1 MRTDEVEEKDKHRD
15 KIVCGLQVRRNH
27 CTKGLG
33 GSQLSFNFTI
43 CLKHKGGKNML
54 QLVLT
59 ILIYMIMVI
68 PVSTILRLENI
79 HLLTL

>member
-1 MRTDEVEEKDKHRD
+1 
-15 KIVCGLQVRRNH
+15 
-27 CTKGLG
+27 
-33 GSQLSFNFTI
+33 
-43 CLKHKGGKNML
+43 ML